1 MLTLTTLSENS
12 ANRKGLLAEHGLS
25 ILIEYGDYS
34 ILFDTGQGVSAMHNA
49 KKMGINLRNINE
61 IALSH
66 GHFDHTGG
74 LKHILKNSPQNIYT
88 HPDSLAAKFCK
99 LENNDYKPM
108 GLPHT
113 VSELKALGANFILN
127 RQPVELYQGMILTGE
142 IPRKVSYEPT
152 AEGHVILEGKE
163 YRRDFLLD
171 DQAIAIKTSS
181 GIVVLLGCSHSGIIN
196 TLNYARELTGSDKI
210 HAVIGGTHLIE
221 ANSERLELTIKALKD
236 MHIKKIAVSH
246 CTGFKAQMALK
257 QAFGDDFILNNCGHT
272 IHID

>member
-25 ILIEYGDYS
+25 ILVEYGNYS
-34 ILFDTGQGVSAMHNA
+34 ILFDTGQGISAVHNA
-49 KKMGINLRNINE
+49 EKMGINLHNINE

-74 LKHILKNSPQNIYT
+74 LKHILEKGPKDIYT
-88 HPDSLAAKFCK
+88 HPDSLAAKYRK

-108 GLPHT
+108 GLPFT
-113 VSELKALGANFILN
+113 VNELETLGANFIVN
-127 RQPVELYQGMILTGE
+127 RQPVELCQGMLLTGE
-142 IPRKVSYEPT
+142 IPRKVSFEPT
-152 AEGHVILEGKE
+152 AEGHVILEGEE

-171 DQAIAIKTSS
+171 DQAIVISTAS
-181 GIVVLLGCSHSGIIN
+181 GIVVVLGCSHSGIIN
-196 TLNYARELTGSDKI
+196 TLNYARELTNSDKI
-210 HAVIGGTHLIE
+210 HTVIGGTHLIE

>member
-25 ILIEYGDYS
+25 ILVEYGDYS
-34 ILFDTGQGVSAMHNA
+34 ILFDTGQGVSAVHNA
-49 KKMGINLRNINE
+49 EKMGINLRNIKE

-74 LKHILKNSPQNIYT
+74 LKHILENGPQNVYT
-88 HPDSLAAKFCK
+88 HPDSLAAKYRK
-99 LENNDYKPM
+99 LENNVYKPM
-108 GLPHT
+108 GLPFT

-127 RQPVELYQGMILTGE
+127 RQPVELCPGMILTGE
-142 IPRKVSYEPT
+142 IPRKVSFEPT
-152 AEGHVILEGKE
+152 AEGHVILEGGT

-171 DQAIAIKTSS
+171 DQAIVINTSS
-181 GIVVLLGCSHSGIIN
+181 GIVVLLGCSHAGIIN
-196 TLNYARELTGSDKI
+196 TLNYARDLTGSDKI

>member
-25 ILIEYGDYS
+25 ILVEYGDYS
-34 ILFDTGQGVSAMHNA
+34 ILFDTGQGISALLNA
-49 KKMGINLRNINE
+49 EKMDINLQNISD

-66 GHFDHTGG
+66 GHYDHTGG
-74 LKHILKNSPQNIYT
+74 LKHILESGPKNIYN
-88 HPDSLAAKFCK
+88 HPDSLVAKYRK

-108 GLPHT
+108 GLPYT
-113 VSELKALGANFILN
+113 VSELKVLGANFILN
-127 RQPVELYQGMILTGE
+127 RQPVELCPGMILTGE
-142 IPRKVSYEPT
+142 IPRKVSFEPT
-152 AEGHVILEGKE
+152 AECHVILEGGK

-171 DQAIAIKTSS
+171 DQAIAINTSS
-181 GIVVLLGCSHSGIIN
+181 GIVVLLGCSHAGIIN
-196 TLNYARELTGSDKI
+196 TLNYARDLTGSDKI

-221 ANSERLELTIKALKD
+221 ANSERLELTIKALKN

-257 QAFGDDFILNNCGHT
+257 QAFGDDFILNNCGHI
-272 IHID
+272 IHIN